1 MGCYVNKKEN
11 ILDAWIT
18 VEQLSE
24 GSIDKSDKALKRV
37 LDQPEDWYEYY
48 LNFVNEQINKFKP
61 SKKEEPGLVMYF
73 DIFSFQEIIDIL
85 RESYQIKATH
95 EETSISNKFTYC
107 LYFDN
112 ELNFMA
118 DKFFYTMS
126 GYIKLHKK
134 FPENFLEVEADFRE
148 ELVQKFED
156 KGFNKTINN
165 LLSTDNIN
173 IKNFSYYKKLHKKYP
188 ENFLEVEAD
197 FREELV
203 QKYED
208 KGFKKTINDLLSTNN
223 LNIKNFRYKFIK
235 NLKKDEVHLHS
246 FFIEDLEKAKHLN
259 TKNLKYYFGELSNDK
274 VNLDS
279 NKESSNFNPVAF
291 DRILQPENYPLGRFP
306 SETEKPLSFMQQTAV
321 NLALKDENH
330 IAGVNGPPGTG
341 KTTLLKDIFAELFVE
356 QAKDISDLKDQQI
369 KGSIPYFDKAKLG
382 RLPQSIADKNIIV
395 ASTNNGAVQNI
406 VEELPKQEEIS
417 NEFIESLIEA
427 DYFYENSYTKFK
439 EEFTEIDGKK
449 KREITSEILGD
460 ENWGTFSKEGGAKS
474 KINNLLLTL
483 EMNEKHLAEEY
494 EPNPKAYEEFLTLY
508 KEIKEVRKKVQ
519 KHSELIQKYNNII
532 YLYNEKEQELE
543 QFKDTSKR
551 KLDLLKKE
559 TTESI
564 TALNNRNEEI
574 KKEQISNNNK
584 QAQLTSDKE
593 QAERNYFTIQEQKPG
608 LMFLQKIFN
617 PNKVND
623 YLERLSH
630 ANEELNNNNKE
641 K

>member
-1 MGCYVNKKEN
+1 
-11 ILDAWIT
+11 
-18 VEQLSE
+18 
-24 GSIDKSDKALKRV
+24 
-37 LDQPEDWYEYY
+37 
-48 LNFVNEQINKFKP
+48 
-61 SKKEEPGLVMYF
+61 
-73 DIFSFQEIIDIL
+73 
-85 RESYQIKATH
+85 
-95 EETSISNKFTYC
+95 
-107 LYFDN
+107 
-112 ELNFMA
+112 
-118 DKFFYTMS
+118 
-126 GYIKLHKK
+126 
-134 FPENFLEVEADFRE
+134 
-148 ELVQKFED
+148 
-156 KGFNKTINN
+156 
-165 LLSTDNIN
+165 
-173 IKNFSYYKKLHKKYP
+173 
-188 ENFLEVEAD
+188 
-197 FREELV
+197 
-203 QKYED
+203 
-208 KGFKKTINDLLSTNN
+208 
-223 LNIKNFRYKFIK
+223 
-235 NLKKDEVHLHS
+235 
-246 FFIEDLEKAKHLN
+246 
-259 TKNLKYYFGELSNDK
+259 
-274 VNLDS
+274 
-279 NKESSNFNPVAF
+279 
-291 DRILQPENYPLGRFP
+291 
-306 SETEKPLSFMQQTAV
+306 
-321 NLALKDENH
+321 
-330 IAGVNGPPGTG
+330 VNGPPGTG
-341 KTTLLKDIFAELFVE
+341 KTTLLKDIFAELIVE
-356 QAKDISDLKDQQI
+356 QAKDICDLKDQQI

-382 RLPQSIADKNIIV
+382 SLPQSIADKNIIV

-417 NEFIESLIEA
+417 DEFLEALIET
-427 DYFYENSYTKFK
+427 DYFYENSNTKFK
-439 EEFTEIDGKK
+439 EEFPEIDGKK

-630 ANEELNNNNKE
+630 ANEELNKINKTENELLKNNNKLADELE
-641 K
+641 KNKETINQDESKLEKENKKHEQLLKEKQKEMDKLTKEKKKKKKTNKKEESKLKKENKKHEQLLKEKQKEIDKLTKEKMFLENEKSKSEIEALDFSKSYSKLQLSTPWFDKQFRWLQSE